1 MPRSRLCWSDPSPSF
16 GTQAEKI
23 KGGWQT
29 YHVQR
34 KLVKGEA
41 RRGPEWVRGREPS
54 FRASTALPP
63 PLQPSLG
70 GLSLPS
76 KHPLIGAGFNSFLL
90 LRAKH
95 TRLSP
100 SAGGGGRTTSRSW
113 TTEGPLHQ
121 PPTHSLAWDPPQPA
135 PPPWE
140 GPWLPGVGVGGNEV
154 VQGQGL
160 GSVGEDLG
168 SATPRLCDLRQAA
181 ALSEPSP
188 YCEGVTGLV
197 PNPSLEHPW
206 PRSRRAGG
214 PALWGSGRGHFTLNT
229 EVLFSCGF
237 QIL

>member
-41 RRGPEWVRGREPS
+41 RRGPEWVRGKEPS

-100 SAGGGGRTTSRSW
+100 WGGWGWGGPHPDP
-113 TTEGPLHQ
+113 GPPKVLYIN
-121 PPTHSLAWDPPQPA
+121 
-135 PPPWE
+135 PPPIAS
-140 GPWLPGVGVGGNEV
+140 PGTRPS
-154 VQGQGL
+154 QH
-160 GSVGEDLG
+160 
-168 SATPRLCDLRQAA
+168 PR
-181 ALSEPSP
+181 
-188 YCEGVTGLV
+188 
-197 PNPSLEHPW
+197 H
-206 PRSRRAGG
+206 
-214 PALWGSGRGHFTLNT
+214 GRGP
-229 EVLFSCGF
+229 GF
-237 QIL
+237 LGWGWGATRWFRGKGWGQWVRILALPPPGCVT